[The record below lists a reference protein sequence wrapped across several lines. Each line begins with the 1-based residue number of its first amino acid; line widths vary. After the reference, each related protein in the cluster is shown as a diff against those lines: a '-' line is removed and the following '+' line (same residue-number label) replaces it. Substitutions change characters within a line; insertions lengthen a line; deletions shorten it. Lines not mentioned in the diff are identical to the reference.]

1 MGRDGRKHSQASQG
15 KWELWIDG
23 TQGAEKSRHL
33 DLSQPLIMD
42 WGRPGER
49 AR

>member
-1 MGRDGRKHSQASQG
+1 MGMDGRKHSQASQG
-15 KWELWIDG
+15 KWKLWIDG
-23 TQGAEKSRHL
+23 SQGAEKSRLH
-33 DLSQPLIMD
+33 LSQPLIMD